1 MTDFQ
6 IFKRPFEGSKE
17 TLSGNKGNMIW
28 YLAASLA
35 GIAIFYFV
43 FFLLWGHIKGW
54 FIHGS

>member
-6 IFKRPFEGSKE
+6 FLKKQFAGVKG
-17 TLSGNKGNMIW
+17 TLSGQRGNMIW
-28 YLAASLA
+28 YLIAAVA
-35 GIAIFYFV
+35 GIAVFYAL